1 MEQKTKI
8 TIDSIQSNGCLSV
21 LKTTYIDYNG
31 QEIVLEN
38 HREALTP
45 IMNDRA
51 KEVLSDDLYAVVK
64 TLWTDEKIKAYKEK
78 SEKYKLY

>member
-45 IMNDRA
+45 LMNDRA
-51 KEVLSDDLYAVVK
+51 KEILPDDLYIVVK
-64 TLWTDEKIKAYKEK
+64 ALWTDEKVKAYKEK
-78 SEKYKLY
+78 SEKIETL